1 MTRYVTDDFK
11 IMTNRAIKD
20 FESNDEDGFIND
32 LSYIL
37 KNLKPIDS
45 KIYAKYLFSKLD
57 CVKENVKNDTQTDL
71 RKIEDTQAEIN
82 RLREALKSQIKA
94 LLALKGFYPETY
106 LFVDDNIRRIK
117 QALNGK
123 SE

>member
-1 MTRYVTDDFK
+1 MSLTDDFK